1 MAVLLKDLLFMQEDQ
16 IQVVTENKK
25 YYMSSESL
33 TKEQSELLE
42 QPVLKMEMK
51 GEDAIFHVREPQRTK
66 RQLTVAELER
76 ICDRIIYHYNGEL
89 YVMKTPTDKQL
100 QYAQDFH
107 WQETVTKLPIELQK
121 HTVVKVIP
129 EVDSGGYAAYLKE

>member
-1 MAVLLKDLLFMQEDQ
+1 MKVLLKDLLFMQEDQ
-16 IQVVTENKK
+16 IQVVTENKT

-33 TKEQSELLE
+33 TKEEAELLE
-42 QPVLKMEMK
+42 QPVLKMEMT

-66 RQLTVAELER
+66 RQFTVAELER
-76 ICDRIIYHYNGEL
+76 ICEHVVYLYHGEL

-107 WQETVTKLPIELQK
+107 WQETLTKLPIELQK

-129 EVDSGGYAAYLKE
+129 EVDSGGYAAYLQE

>member
-1 MAVLLKDLLFMQEDQ
+1 MAVLLKDLLFMQDDQ
-16 IQVVTENKK
+16 VQVVTENKK
-25 YYMSSESL
+25 YYMSSDSL
-33 TKEQSELLE
+33 TKEEAELLE

-51 GEDAIFHVREPQRTK
+51 GEEAIFHVREPQRTK
-66 RQLTVAELER
+66 RQFTVAELER
-76 ICDRIIYHYNGEL
+76 ICEHVVYLYHGEL
-89 YVMKTPTDKQL
+89 YTMKTPTDKQV

-129 EVDSGGYAAYLKE
+129 EADSGGYAAYLQE

>member
-1 MAVLLKDLLFMQEDQ
+1 MAVLLKDLLFIQDDQ
-16 IQVVTENKK
+16 VQVVTENKK
-25 YYMSSESL
+25 YYMSSDSL
-33 TKEQSELLE
+33 TKEAELLE

-51 GEDAIFHVREPQRTK
+51 GEEAIFHVREPQRTK
-66 RQLTVAELER
+66 RQFTVAELER
-76 ICDRIIYHYNGEL
+76 ICEHVVYLYHGEL
-89 YVMKTPTDKQL
+89 YTMKTPTDKQL

>member
-1 MAVLLKDLLFMQEDQ
+1 MAVLLKDLLFIQDDQ
-16 IQVVTENKK
+16 VQVVTENKK
-25 YYMSSESL
+25 YYMSSDSL
-33 TKEQSELLE
+33 TKEEAELLE

-51 GEDAIFHVREPQRTK
+51 GEEAIFHVREPQRTK
-66 RQLTVAELER
+66 RQFTVAELER
-76 ICDRIIYHYNGEL
+76 ICEHVVYLYHGEL
-89 YVMKTPTDKQL
+89 YTMKTPTDKQL

>member
-1 MAVLLKDLLFMQEDQ
+1 MAVLLKDLLFMQDDQ
-16 IQVVTENKK
+16 IQVVTEKQK
-25 YYMSSESL
+25 YYMSSDSL
-33 TKEQSELLE
+33 TKEEAELLK

-51 GEDAIFHVREPQRTK
+51 GGDAIFHVREPQRTK
-66 RQLTVAELER
+66 RQFTVAELER
-76 ICDRIIYHYNGEL
+76 ICDHVVYLYHGEL

-107 WQETVTKLPIELQK
+107 WQDTLTKLPIELQS

-129 EVDSGGYAAYLKE
+129 EAESGGYVAYLKE

>member
-1 MAVLLKDLLFMQEDQ
+1 MQEDQ

-33 TKEQSELLE
+33 TKEEAELLE
-42 QPVLKMEMK
+42 QPILKMEMK
-51 GEDAIFHVREPQRTK
+51 GDDAIFHVREPKRTK
-66 RQLTVAELER
+66 QLTVAELEQ
-76 ICDRIIYHYNGEL
+76 ICEHVIYLYHGEL
-89 YVMKTPTDKQL
+89 YTMKTPTDTQV

-107 WQETVTKLPIELQK
+107 WQETLTKLPIELQK

-129 EVDSGGYAAYLKE
+129 EADSGGYAAYLQE

>member
-33 TKEQSELLE
+33 TKEEAELLE
-42 QPVLKMEMK
+42 QPILKMEMK
-51 GEDAIFHVREPQRTK
+51 GDDAIFHVREPKRTK
-66 RQLTVAELER
+66 RQLTVAELEQ
-76 ICDRIIYHYNGEL
+76 ICEHVVYLYHGEL
-89 YVMKTPTDKQL
+89 YTMKTPTDTQV

-107 WQETVTKLPIELQK
+107 WQETLTKLPIELQK

-129 EVDSGGYAAYLKE
+129 EADSGGYAAYLQE

>member
-1 MAVLLKDLLFMQEDQ
+1 MQEDQ

-33 TKEQSELLE
+33 TKEEAELLE
-42 QPVLKMEMK
+42 QPILKMEMK
-51 GEDAIFHVREPQRTK
+51 GDDAIFHVREPQRTK
-66 RQLTVAELER
+66 RQFTVAELER
-76 ICDRIIYHYNGEL
+76 VCEHVIYLYHGEL
-89 YVMKTPTDKQL
+89 YTMKTPTDTQL
-100 QYAQDFH
+100 KYAQDFH

-129 EVDSGGYAAYLKE
+129 EVDSGGYAAYLQE

>member
-1 MAVLLKDLLFMQEDQ
+1 MTVLLKDLLFMQEDQ

-25 YYMSSESL
+25 YYLSSNSL
-33 TKEQSELLE
+33 TKEEAELLE
-42 QPVLKMEMK
+42 QPVLKMEMT

-89 YVMKTPTDKQL
+89 YVMKTPTDTQV
-100 QYAQDFH
+100 QYAQDFYF
-107 WQETVTKLPIELQK
+107 QETLTKLPIELQT
-121 HTVVKVIP
+121 HTVVKVIS
-129 EVDSGGYAAYLKE
+129 EADSGGYAAYLQE

>member
-1 MAVLLKDLLFMQEDQ
+1 MTVLLKDLLFMQEDQ
-16 IQVVTENKK
+16 IQVVTEDKT
-25 YYMSSESL
+25 YYLSSNSL
-33 TKEQSELLE
+33 TKEEAELLE
-42 QPVLKMEMK
+42 QPVLKMEMN

-66 RQLTVAELER
+66 RQFTVAELER
-76 ICDRIIYHYNGEL
+76 ICEHVVYLYHGEL

-107 WQETVTKLPIELQK
+107 WQETLTKLPIELQK

-129 EVDSGGYAAYLKE
+129 EVDSGGYAAYLQE